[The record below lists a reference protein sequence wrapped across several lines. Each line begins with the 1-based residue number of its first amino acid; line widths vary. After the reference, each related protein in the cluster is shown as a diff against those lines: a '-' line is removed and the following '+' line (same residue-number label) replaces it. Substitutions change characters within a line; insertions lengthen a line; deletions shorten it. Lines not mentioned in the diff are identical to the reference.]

1 MRGERGVGL
10 IEIAINVR
18 VAWEGVG
25 LYAVGEEVDVFRAD
39 DVDEFER
46 GFATA
51 GLGLSLSLSRR
62 LGLGGRLACDGGS
75 RRC

>member
-1 MRGERGVGL
+1 MRGDRGVRF
-10 IEIAINVR
+10 IEVAINVR

-25 LYAVGEEVDVFRAD
+25 LRAVGEVVDVFRAD

-51 GLGLSLSLSRR
+51 GLGLCLALSWRLSL
-62 LGLGGRLACDGGS
+62 GGKSTGC
-75 RRC
+75 